1 MDKYKDEKKEISEKF
16 ERDNID
22 ERKRAKLI
30 KFLNKKE
37 EERKKIKKILTKI
50 KKQLLEEMK
59 EKKEKEMFKVE
70 RRREIEMQ
78 KKGI

>member
-1 MDKYKDEKKEISEKF
+1 MPAP
-16 ERDNID
+16 
-22 ERKRAKLI
+22 AKHI
-30 KFLNKKE
+30 INQ
-37 EERKKIKKILTKI
+37 KKILTKI

-78 KKGI
+78 KKGKLLRIFLFDFF